1 MVHWEGE
8 NLEISSRIWQC
19 DGTWEIITC
28 LHAGNVLQK
37 AHPVFS
43 GKIEQSV

>member
-8 NLEISSRIWQC
+8 NLEISRIWQC
-19 DGTWEIITC
+19 DGTWEIVTC

-37 AHPVFS
+37 AHPMFS